1 MGQPCEFQVKGEVE
15 PEAKAEGSGEKGSAG
30 DIPSTDARRARA
42 ADANASTADPNIVAS
57 ADQDDPNTMASADQD
72 DPNTVA
78 SADQV
83 APVPEP
89 EAEPEPD
96 VHPSTEP
103 EAAAQNDDGKEGAS
117 EHVAKKQQAH
127 PQEEAK
133 ARKVRFVDVCV
144 LPVLHVRERV

>member
-57 ADQDDPNTMASADQD
+57 ADQ
-72 DPNTVA
+72 
-78 SADQV
+78 V
-83 APVPEP
+83 APAPEP

>member
-57 ADQDDPNTMASADQD
+57 ADQDDPNT
-72 DPNTVA
+72 VA

-117 EHVAKKQQAH
+117 EHVAKKQQAP